1 MYLYAS
7 LLLISFAVPFLLSFE
22 KRMQYY
28 RQWKYLMPAIV
39 IIALFYIVFD
49 VYLTEAGVWG
59 FNPRYHS
66 NILLFHLPLEEWL
79 FFILIPYSSIFLH
92 DTIVLYLPKLCLTGR
107 MARGISV
114 ILIILLVIIIL
125 FNTEKSYTAYVF
137 SITVPALL
145 ISLWDK
151 TGLPGYFYIT
161 FLAILIP
168 FTLVNSILTG
178 SFIESEVVWYNDD
191 ENLGI
196 RFLTIPLE
204 DFFYGFSMILY
215 SLLLRNKIRFLFS
228 RQRS

>member
-1 MYLYAS
+1 MSLYAS
-7 LLLISFAVPFLLSFE
+7 LLLLSIAIPFLLSFE

-39 IIALFYIVFD
+39 ITAIFYIVFD
-49 VYLTEAGVWG
+49 VYLTKAGVWG

-66 NILLFHLPLEEWL
+66 NILIFHLPLEEWL
-79 FFILIPYSSIFLH
+79 FFILIPYASIFLH
-92 DTIVLYLPKLCLTGR
+92 DTIVLYLPKLCLTRR

-114 ILIILLVIIIL
+114 ILIILLIIIII
-125 FNTEKSYTAYVF
+125 FNTEKAYTVYVF
-137 SITVPALL
+137 SITALALL

-151 TGLPGYFYIT
+151 TGIPGFYYIT

-178 SFIESEVVWYNDD
+178 SFIESEVVWYNDV

-204 DFFYGFSMILY
+204 DFFYGFSLILF
-215 SLLLRNKIRFLFS
+215 SLLLRNKIRLLFG